1 MSYPSGLLSIGQTE
15 NITYFAADESDGYF
29 HFSEFLNFN
38 IEIPD
43 VEVVPDNVVQ
53 ESPDN
58 IFVFIYVFNVSGV
71 FNNTVTTTFNCKLL
85 YTLNNN
91 WIAYYNMLINIL
103 FSCSCQEMVEEIKV
117 MHTSLL

>member
-15 NITYFAADESDGYF
+15 NITYFAAIESDGYS
-29 HFSEFLNFN
+29 HFSEGLNFN

-43 VEVVPDNVVQ
+43 VEVVPGNVVR

-71 FNNTVTTTFNCKLL
+71 FNNTVTTTFECKL
-85 YTLNNN
+85 
-91 WIAYYNMLINIL
+91 
-103 FSCSCQEMVEEIKV
+103 
-117 MHTSLL
+117 H

>member
-15 NITYFAADESDGYF
+15 NITYFAAVDSDGYS
-29 HFSEFLNFN
+29 HFFEFLNFN

-71 FNNTVTTTFNCKLL
+71 FNNTVTTTLDCKLHC
-85 YTLNNN
+85 TLNNN
-91 WIAYYNMLINIL
+91 
-103 FSCSCQEMVEEIKV
+103 
-117 MHTSLL
+117 

>member
-15 NITYFAADESDGYF
+15 NITYFAAVESDGYF

-91 WIAYYNMLINIL
+91 
-103 FSCSCQEMVEEIKV
+103 
-117 MHTSLL
+117 